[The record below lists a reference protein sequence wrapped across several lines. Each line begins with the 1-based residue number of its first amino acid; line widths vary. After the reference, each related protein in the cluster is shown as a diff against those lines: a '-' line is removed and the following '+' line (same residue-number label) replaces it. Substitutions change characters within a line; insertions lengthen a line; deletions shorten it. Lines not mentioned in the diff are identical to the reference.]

1 MNDVNTLLIA
11 TTVLAIG
18 GLGFY
23 MYTNES
29 NKNANEEYYDND
41 DIDLDDFASDLDD
54 YSSQEE
60 DEEDDLLDD
69 ANDNMEEDIKK
80 NKTRRNSHGGNKT
93 KRKHYK

>member
-18 GLGFY
+18 GLGLY
-23 MYTNES
+23 IYQNENS
-29 NKNANEEYYDND
+29 KDVNAEYYDD
-41 DIDLDDFASDLDD
+41 EIDLDDFASDLDD

-60 DEEDDLLDD
+60 EEEEENLDD
-69 ANDNMEEDIKK
+69 IDDNMEEDIKK
-80 NKTRRNSHGGNKT
+80 NKTRRNSHGVNKT